1 MRSPLIALCFDDQ
14 ANGEGR
20 RAKESASN
28 RRSPFAI
35 RLSPCRMTTKKILSI
50 QQLLEAAEVQRAAG
64 RRIVFANGA
73 FDLLHAGH
81 VRYLEAAREEGDWL
95 AVGVNSDESIRRA
108 KGPARPIVPEPER
121 AEIVAA
127 LGCVDAVVV
136 FGEDSPADL
145 IGRLRPDVHAKGT
158 DYTAESVP
166 ERAAV
171 AAYGGRTVIVGDP
184 KDHATTDL
192 IARIRESEI
201 GNQKSK

>member
-1 MRSPLIALCFDDQ
+1 
-14 ANGEGR
+14 
-20 RAKESASN
+20 
-28 RRSPFAI
+28 
-35 RLSPCRMTTKKILSI
+35 MTTSKILTLER
-50 QQLLEAAEVQRAAG
+50 LLEAAAQQRAHG
-64 RRIVFANGA
+64 KKIVFANGA

-81 VRYLEAAREEGDWL
+81 VRYLEAARQEGDWL

-145 IGRLRPDVHAKGT
+145 IGRLRPDIHAKGT
-158 DYTAESVP
+158 DYTAQSVP

-192 IARIRESEI
+192 IERIRESEI
-201 GNQKSK
+201 GNRKSK